1 MKKVIKNIL
10 SIMLALLVGMMP
22 ATEVI
27 AKQTETAHVLEHFE
41 YDAVDSDVPGT
52 KLFSFSL
59 LGASEQEPVTPS
71 LSEVMA
77 AYRCTNLTDASTYLK
92 EQMLNREAHIVLAFQ
107 NASYN
112 YANGDLTDT
121 YYGAIAHTGVGNEGD
136 YLWSNIAKIDMTSCS
151 YTDYVAFVFDINW
164 RTTKAQEDELTQKI
178 AAIEKNIEKGHYGT
192 DEDIIIPV
200 YQYLM
205 TNMTYDTE
213 SYNKHQ
219 NGLDD
224 AVSDLSYTAYAA
236 ATKKMAV
243 CTGFASL
250 MYRIL
255 LDKGIDCRL
264 LNSDTHCWNAVK
276 CEGKWYECDV
286 TSDLQ
291 DSTRNMAHLLKGSRT
306 MNASM
311 YIWKYSKMPFY
322 DEIKEYDWA
331 DDDYYSLANMTVRG
345 FKAIVTHTK
354 SNKADK
360 QSIKLVDA
368 SGTKLKEGVDYKITY
383 KKNSFASRTM
393 IINGLGKYSGSTLNA
408 DYKVKLAAPKIKKI
422 ERQFNKSKTKVRF
435 KVTFDKSYG
444 ANYYELRFDNGVFK
458 EGVLDTRK
466 SKKNYIYTC
475 WHTTEQLGS
484 CYASDAESFYVEAGY
499 VNWSDYDEN
508 EDNLIVLQGAAKS
521 TVKTLPKGKNIKT
534 FR

>member
-59 LGASEQEPVTPS
+59 LRASEQEPVTPS

-77 AYRCTNLTDASTYLK
+77 AYRCTNLTEASTYLK

-306 MNASM
+306 M
-311 YIWKYSKMPFY
+311 
-322 DEIKEYDWA
+322 
-331 DDDYYSLANMTVRG
+331 
-345 FKAIVTHTK
+345 
-354 SNKADK
+354 
-360 QSIKLVDA
+360 
-368 SGTKLKEGVDYKITY
+368 
-383 KKNSFASRTM
+383 

-422 ERQFNKSKTKVRF
+422 QRQFNKSKTKVRF